1 MSLSVIPGRAL
12 EQPIKS
18 SIKVNKNCVN
28 IYYMPFEY
36 IPWNQ
41 LSLRLCDTCKDKIS
55 RHNQVAENMFNR
67 KDIISMK
74 FA

>member
-1 MSLSVIPGRAL
+1 MSLSVFPGRAL

-18 SIKVNKNCVN
+18 SIKVNKNCVT
-28 IYYMPFEY
+28 MPLEY
-36 IPWNQ
+36 IPWTQ
-41 LSLRLCDTCKDKIS
+41 FSSRLCDTCKDKIS
-55 RHNQVAENMFNR
+55 RHNQVPENMFKR